1 MLEAL
6 DKSSIKEVS
15 EKERIMIL
23 EHLQLFLVEKVRE
36 YHNRQRIHFV
46 YDPTKTTRQLINEIL
61 QVARETGKEGPVA
74 QHLVGAKLQLRFP
87 TEKISNESYST
98 ADDQLGRPGDFFV
111 GTTVF
116 HVTVAPMPPVFD
128 KCIKNLE
135 DGYRAYLLVPE
146 RELSSARY
154 HAENKASGKIAVES
168 IESFVGQNVEELA
181 VFNGNELVKGFRNLI
196 DTYNF
201 RVDQAELDKSLLINV
216 PKNLIK

>member
-1 MLEAL
+1 MLKAL

-23 EHLQLFLVEKVRE
+23 ENLQLFLVEKVRE

-98 ADDQLGRPGDFFV
+98 ADDQLGRPGDFV
-111 GTTVF
+111 VN
-116 HVTVAPMPPVFD
+116 APFFM
-128 KCIKNLE
+128 
-135 DGYRAYLLVPE
+135 LLLRQCP
-146 RELSSARY
+146 RSS
-154 HAENKASGKIAVES
+154 
-168 IESFVGQNVEELA
+168 
-181 VFNGNELVKGFRNLI
+181 
-196 DTYNF
+196 
-201 RVDQAELDKSLLINV
+201 INV
-216 PKNLIK
+216 SRI